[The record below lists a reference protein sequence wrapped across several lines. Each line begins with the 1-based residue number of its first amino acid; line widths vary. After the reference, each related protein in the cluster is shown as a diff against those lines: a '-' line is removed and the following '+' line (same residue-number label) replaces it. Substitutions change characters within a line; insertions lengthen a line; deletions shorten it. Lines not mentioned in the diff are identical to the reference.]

1 MSPTTHRTILIVDDS
16 LHDRA
21 LITRLLRKQP
31 REYTLF
37 EARDGREGLHLVRE
51 ENPDCV
57 LVDHNL
63 PDMNGL
69 DFLDALQR
77 DSRGRAEMAVAILTG
92 QESDE
97 IASESLNRGA
107 QDYLVKDG
115 LTGPALTRA
124 IENAIEKFRIGG
136 ELVASRVETERRER
150 KVEALREQLQNKV
163 AELAEAANAKDQFMA
178 VMSHEMRTPL
188 NAIIGYADLLDMEL
202 DGELSARQREHVQR
216 IQVGGRH
223 LLDLINDVLDL
234 TRADARTLDLDLRS
248 VDLGAVLEEV
258 VALLEGAAREKGVEL
273 ITCPGDSGLPNV
285 HADLNRLRQILTN
298 LIGNALK
305 FTEEGSVSVRCEAT
319 EDGEVLVHVVDTGLG
334 IDPEVLPLVFDEFY
348 QVSGELTREKGGSG
362 LGLAISQRL
371 ATLMGGE
378 ITAESELGVGSRFTL
393 NLRAAEP
400 EDELRQDDVA
410 RHAARMDLQASAP
423 SPRSAADATAV
434 VAFGDH
440 EEALA
445 ELERQVMPGV
455 RLVWTTDPS
464 EVAALAVR
472 EQAALVVLDIG
483 SSNGD
488 VWQAAHALPHVPELA
503 ETAILLLP
511 SIPGVSADQETGG
524 LNLGWL
530 SLVPKPFT
538 AAQITHAVSTAA
550 IGQNPSDNASPVA
563 YDVLVVDDD
572 PDSRRVA
579 AKFLSEAKLRVRMA
593 ADGETA
599 LMEMHRSPP
608 DVLVLDLMMPVLDG
622 FGVLAAMRADP
633 ALSDIPVVVLTAKSL
648 TGAERR
654 FLSRSA
660 VRVLQKGEHRLHD
673 VASLVL
679 RTADRTR
686 RARASTA
693 NGG

>member
-1 MSPTTHRTILIVDDS
+1 MSPTKPRTVLIVDDS

-31 REYTLF
+31 RDYNLL
-37 EARDGREGLHLVRE
+37 EARTGREGLDVLRKE
-51 ENPDCV
+51 TPDCL

-69 DFLDALQR
+69 DFLDALPR

-92 QESDE
+92 EESDE

-136 ELVASRVETERRER
+136 ELVASRVEIDRRER

-202 DGELSARQREHVQR
+202 DGELTAGQREHVAR
-216 IQVGGRH
+216 IQVSGRH

-234 TRADARTLDLDLRS
+234 TRADARMLDLDLRS
-248 VDLGAVLEEV
+248 VDLEAVLEEV
-258 VALLEGAAREKGVEL
+258 VALLEGPAREKGVEL
-273 ITCPGDSGLPNV
+273 VTLPCDSGLPNV

-305 FTEEGSVSVRCEAT
+305 FTEEGSVRVRCDAT
-319 EDGEVLVHVVDTGLG
+319 DDGTVRVHVVDTGLG

-371 ATLMGGE
+371 ADLMGGE
-378 ITAESELGVGSRFTL
+378 ITVKSEVGVGSRFTL
-393 NLRAAEP
+393 SLQAAQP
-400 EDELRQDDVA
+400 EEKLRQDDID
-410 RHAARMDLQASAP
+410 RHTARMDLQASGSAHRT
-423 SPRSAADATAV
+423 PRDATSV
-434 VAFGDH
+434 VAFGDR
-440 EEALA
+440 EEVLA

-455 RLVWTTDPS
+455 RLVWTTDP
-464 EVAALAVR
+464 AKIADLAVR

-488 VWQAAHALPHVPELA
+488 VWQAAHELPHIPELA
-503 ETAILLLP
+503 DTAILLLP
-511 SIPGVSADQETGG
+511 SIPDVSADPATEG

-538 AAQITHAVSTAA
+538 AEQITHAVSTAA
-550 IGQNPSDNASPVA
+550 IGQSSSEGDLAPV

-579 AKFLSEAKLRVRMA
+579 AKFLSEANLHVRMA
-593 ADGETA
+593 PDGETA
-599 LMEMHRSPP
+599 LMEMHRTRP

-633 ALSDIPVVVLTAKSL
+633 SLSEIPVVVLTAKSL
-648 TGAERR
+648 TRAERR

-660 VRVLQKGEHRLHD
+660 VRVLQKGEHRLND

-686 RARASTA
+686 RAKDSTVKE
-693 NGG
+693 G

>member
-1 MSPTTHRTILIVDDS
+1 MSPTKPRTVLIVDDS

-21 LITRLLRKQP
+21 MITRLLRKQP
-31 REYTLF
+31 REYTLL
-37 EARDGREGLHLVRE
+37 EAKTGREGLGAVRKVT
-51 ENPDCV
+51 PDCL

-77 DSRGRAEMAVAILTG
+77 DSRGRAAMAVAILTG

-97 IASESLNRGA
+97 VASESLNRGA

-115 LTGPALTRA
+115 LTGPALARA

-136 ELVASRVETERRER
+136 DLVASRVETERRDR
-150 KVEALREQLQNKV
+150 KVEMLRDQLQNKV

-202 DGELSARQREHVQR
+202 DGDLTAGQREHVER

-234 TRADARTLDLDLRS
+234 TRADARTLDLDFRS

-258 VALLEGAAREKGVEL
+258 VGLLEGPARETGVEL
-273 ITCPGDSGLPNV
+273 ETLPCDTGLPNV

-298 LIGNALK
+298 VIGNALK

-319 EDGEVLVHVVDTGLG
+319 DEGTVRVHVVDTGLG

-348 QVSGELTREKGGSG
+348 QVSGELTRERGGSG

-378 ITAESELGVGSRFTL
+378 ITAESEVGVGSRFTL
-393 NLRAAEP
+393 NLQAAEP
-400 EDELRQDDVA
+400 GEELRQDDVE
-410 RHAARMDLQASAP
+410 RHAARMDMQASTSSHRAP
-423 SPRSAADATAV
+423 QDATSV
-434 VAFGDH
+434 VAFGDQ
-440 EEALA
+440 EDALA

-455 RLVWTTDPS
+455 RLAWTTDPAKL
-464 EVAALAVR
+464 AALAVR

-483 SSNGD
+483 SSNEG
-488 VWQAAHALPHVPELA
+488 VWPAAHALPHVPELA
-503 ETAILLLP
+503 DTAILLLP
-511 SIPGVSADQETGG
+511 SIPDVSADHDTGG

-530 SLVPKPFT
+530 SLVPKPYT

-550 IGQNPSDNASPVA
+550 IGQNSAEDGTETA

-593 ADGETA
+593 PDGETA
-599 LMEMHRSPP
+599 LMEMHRTPP

-633 ALSDIPVVVLTAKSL
+633 SLSEIPVVVLTAKSL

-660 VRVLQKGEHRLHD
+660 VRVLQKGEHRLND

-686 RARASTA
+686 RARDSTVKE
-693 NGG
+693 G